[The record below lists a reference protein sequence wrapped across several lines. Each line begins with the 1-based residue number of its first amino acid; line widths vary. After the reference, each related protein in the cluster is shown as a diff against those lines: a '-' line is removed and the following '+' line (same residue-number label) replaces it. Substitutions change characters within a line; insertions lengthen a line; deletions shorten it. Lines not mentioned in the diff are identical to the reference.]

1 MGSRSICSGVISGQ
15 RGEIAPRGYVVLS
28 ERHCLG
34 SLSSNGKK
42 NRRIAPLIVMA
53 TYQGSRYIREQIES
67 IQAQTY
73 GDWRLLIRDDG
84 SEDGTRELIRS
95 AARSDLRINLIDD
108 SRGRVGVKRNFSL
121 LLERA
126 LVEGAEWIALCD
138 QDDHWHPQKLERQLE
153 IVAEFDLE
161 PDLPVLLHAD
171 AAVVDARLGPL
182 YPSLHRLMGL
192 RHEAT
197 TPLATLLVQNF
208 VTGCSCLVNRSLL
221 QIALPV
227 PEECV
232 MYDWWLALC
241 VSATGKL
248 LFQPDSMLLYRQ
260 HAHNEVGAQSRRLML
275 RDLFMRTMSWSRHD
289 PDEFMDTLRQAVAL
303 QRRLIDRS
311 SDASADDFLRRR
323 LDASISFVSRY
334 LDLYRPG
341 QSRFMRVLA
350 MHRGRIRRQDPILD
364 AALKLKMLTSSI
376 RLQPGSL
383 ARSSTETP
391 CDFLE

>member
-1 MGSRSICSGVISGQ
+1 M
-15 RGEIAPRGYVVLS
+15 
-28 ERHCLG
+28 G
-34 SLSSNGKK
+34 SLSSNEK
-42 NRRIAPLIVMA
+42 RSPRIAPLIVMA
-53 TYQGSRYIREQIES
+53 TYQGSKYIREQIES

-84 SEDGTRELIRS
+84 SADGTREFIRS

-138 QDDHWHPQKLERQLE
+138 QDDHWHSHKLERQLE
-153 IVAEFDLE
+153 IVAEFDME
-161 PDLPVLLHAD
+161 PGLPVLLHAD
-171 AAVVDARLGPL
+171 AAVVDAGLGPL

-192 RHEAT
+192 RHEAA

-260 HAHNEVGAQSRRLML
+260 HAHNKLGARSRRLML
-275 RDLFMRTMSWSRHD
+275 RNLFMRTLSWSRHD
-289 PDEFMDTLRQAVAL
+289 PDEFMDTLRQAAAL

-311 SDASADDFLRRR
+311 SDASADEFVQRR

-341 QSRFMRVLA
+341 QGRFTRVLA
-350 MHRGRIRRQDPILD
+350 MHRDRIRRQDPILD
-364 AALKLKMLTSSI
+364 AALKLKMLTSSV

-383 ARSSTETP
+383 ARSSTETRR
-391 CDFLE
+391 DFLE